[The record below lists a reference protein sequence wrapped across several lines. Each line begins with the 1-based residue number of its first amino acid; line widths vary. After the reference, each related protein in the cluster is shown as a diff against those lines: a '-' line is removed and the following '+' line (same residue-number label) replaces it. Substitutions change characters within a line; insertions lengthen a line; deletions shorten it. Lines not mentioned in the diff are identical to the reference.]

1 MWQQLLISDADHHL
15 SDLYHRFF
23 RASGY
28 AVRVANGGVECLT
41 ALRET
46 RPNVHVLDAELK
58 WGGAD
63 GVLTMMDEA
72 DGLSKSPIVLL
83 NEPNKEGAANAEGL
97 LNRSHSL
104 DCSTEVLMWPT
115 QGSLSPPMN
124 SPNMVPRTFRIVDRL
139 NKPFYFQ
146 DLLASIRAAS
156 SDASDATPVKASASL
171 PRSMTHRQ
179 QAG

>member
-58 WGGAD
+58 WGGVD

-72 DGLSKSPIVLL
+72 DGPSKFPIVLL
-83 NEPNKEGAANAEGL
+83 NEANKEGAANAEGL

-104 DCSTEVLMWPT
+104 DRSTEVLMWPT
-115 QGSLSPPMN
+115 QDSLSPPMN
-124 SPNMVPRTFRIVDRL
+124 SPNMVPERFASWSALTSHFISRICW
-139 NKPFYFQ
+139 P
-146 DLLASIRAAS
+146 ASVRHHRMRP
-156 SDASDATPVKASASL
+156 TQ
-171 PRSMTHRQ
+171 PR
-179 QAG
+179 